1 MTSALSLRWRAGYAT
16 GGIATGAFST
26 VPGLL
31 LLPYLTDSL
40 GTGSLLA
47 GLIISCPRPGT

>member
-1 MTSALSLRWRAGYAT
+1 VTSALSLRWRAGYAT

-40 GTGSLLA
+40 GIGSLLA